1 LAYAHGYAHAPAH
14 IPAVAATYKVI
25 D

>member
-25 D
+25 N